1 MEQGF
6 DPKQEFNTGQEFN
19 AGQEFDSTRD
29 ADPTA
34 ATPAEYGIHDLQDA
48 TVWDAA
54 DMKLG
59 TVSQVAVDAFGR
71 PVWVS
76 VPLGLMETREK
87 FIPLAGARLVQGAQV
102 PDLHVAY
109 GSDTIKDAPDAER
122 GETLSPAEEELLR
135 RHYGL

>member
-1 MEQGF
+1 M
-6 DPKQEFNTGQEFN
+6 D
-19 AGQEFDSTRD
+19 QEFDSTQNF
-29 ADPTA
+29 DPTA

-87 FIPLAGARLVQGAQV
+87 SGGGADAEGGRDTPSLPGTRFFQKPLARACFA
-102 PDLHVAY
+102 
-109 GSDTIKDAPDAER
+109 
-122 GETLSPAEEELLR
+122 
-135 RHYGL
+135 

>member
-1 MEQGF
+1 M
-6 DPKQEFNTGQEFN
+6 DQEFN
-19 AGQEFDSTRD
+19 ARQEFDRNQAAKAGQEFTPGQELDST
-29 ADPTA
+29 PP
-34 ATPAEYGIHDLQDA
+34 TPAEFGIHDLQDA

-54 DMKLG
+54 DTKLG
-59 TVSQVAVDAFGR
+59 KVSQVAVDAFGR

-87 FIPLAGARLVQGAQV
+87 FVPLSGARLVQGAQV

-109 GSDTIKDAPDAER
+109 SADTIKDAPDAER
-122 GETLSPAEEELLR
+122 GNALNPAEEELLR

>member
-1 MEQGF
+1 M
-6 DPKQEFNTGQEFN
+6 DQEFGSNREFN
-19 AGQEFDSTRD
+19 AGQNLDSTPD
-29 ADPTA
+29 
-34 ATPAEYGIHDLQDA
+34 TPAEFGIHDLQDA

-54 DMKLG
+54 DTKLG

-71 PVWVS
+71 PVWIS

-87 FIPLAGARLVQGAQV
+87 FVPLTGARLVQGAQV

-109 GSDTIKDAPDAER
+109 SSDTIKEAPDAER
-122 GETLSPAEEELLR
+122 GDTLNPAEEELLR

>member
-1 MEQGF
+1 ME
-6 DPKQEFNTGQEFN
+6 QEFN
-19 AGQEFDSTRD
+19 AGQEFDSTQGVNAGQELD
-29 ADPTA
+29 STP
-34 ATPAEYGIHDLQDA
+34 ATPAQFGIHDLQDA

-54 DMKLG
+54 DTKLG

-87 FIPLAGARLVQGAQV
+87 FVPLAGARLVQGAQV

-109 GSDTIKDAPDAER
+109 SSDTIKDAPDAER
-122 GETLSPAEEELLR
+122 GETLTPAEEDLLR